1 MNGITFLGFLGTVF
15 VYRKLNDAGYIG
27 GIRKKYTVDKGTY
40 DKALSNFQ
48 DSIRIKTISDK
59 DEKKVNFDEFE
70 KFIGFLK
77 ERYPLVHE
85 KMRMERIHGY
95 SLMYFWEGKK
105 RNKKPVMLTAH
116 YDVVDAIDD
125 KNKEWIYDPFSGYSD
140 GKYIWGRGTLDDKL
154 EVISM
159 LEASEYLLS
168 KGFEPERDII
178 FGFGHDEEVGG
189 KNGAVNMAKYLE
201 ENDIQLEFLLD
212 EGGCVSL
219 GAVESIYHPIAVFG
233 IGERGYSLVELS
245 YKGNSDKPAKV
256 LYDEIKH
263 LLDIDS
269 GLELSDEVRSLID
282 FYSDEKK
289 DVFSIHKGLDKIRQ
303 PALYHGFARRKVEI
317 TDKLRSIQCD
327 FRIYPGTS
335 TDEFVKLIENTKGNG
350 EIEYKFIRLEEPSE
364 LSTKDSYGYK
374 LLKNL
379 IAHCYSDSIFNPTVV
394 VGGTD
399 SKKYKNLSKSIYRFI
414 PIKIRQKE
422 LNTMHRS
429 NEKISIANFKRALN
443 FYVLLI
449 DNLK

>member
-15 VYRKLNDAGYIG
+15 VYRKLNDAGYLG
-27 GIRKKYTVDKGTY
+27 GIRKKYTVDKATY
-40 DKALSNFQ
+40 QKALGNFQ

-59 DEKKVNFDEFE
+59 DEEKVNFKEFD
-70 KFIGFLK
+70 KFITFLEEK
-77 ERYPLVHE
+77 YPLVHE
-85 KMRMERIHGY
+85 VMEVKKIHGY
-95 SLMYFWEGKK
+95 SLMYFWKGK
-105 RNKKPVMLTAH
+105 NKDKKAVMLTAH
-116 YDVVDAIDD
+116 YDVVDAVDD
-125 KNKEWIYDPFSGYSD
+125 KNKEWIYEPFSGHND

-159 LEASEYLLS
+159 LEAAEYLLS
-168 KGFEPERDII
+168 KGFTPERTII

-189 KNGAVNMAKYLE
+189 KKGAVNMAKYLE
-201 ENDIQLEFLLD
+201 ENDIHLEFLLD

-245 YKGNSDKPAKV
+245 YNGNSDKPARV
-256 LYDEIKH
+256 LYDEVKH

-282 FYSDEKK
+282 YYSGEKR

-335 TDEFVKLIENTKGNG
+335 TDDFVNLIEKTKYNK

-374 LLKNL
+374 LLKRL
-379 IAHCYSDSIFNPTVV
+379 ISHCYSDSIFNPTVV

-399 SKKYKNLSKSIYRFI
+399 SKKYKNLSNSIYRFI
-414 PIKIRQKE
+414 PIQIRQKE

-429 NEKISIANFKRALN
+429 NEKISIANFRRALN
-443 FYVLLI
+443 FYVLLL
-449 DNLK
+449 DNIK